1 MKYNCK
7 YYNATDEKRQQM
19 CYHLR
24 SCVPK
29 LVKKSE
35 CPLEKNNYIDHRLFT
50 QSDGE
55 CRTICEDTPD
65 CRFYFWY
72 PIDYSPSPLYCYLFR
87 RSVEIVL
94 ELGQIVGAIRK

>member
-1 MKYNCK
+1 
-7 YYNATDEKRQQM
+7 M

-50 QSDGE
+50 PSDE
-55 CRTICEDTPD
+55 SCRDICEKTPD

-87 RSVEIVL
+87 RLEEIFV
-94 ELGQIVGAIRK
+94 ELGQSVTQSVRK